1 MNPYAPPK
9 AAEKIMNERT
19 VKMSHGWRR
28 VKRRIRILTRKIRP
42 IANSPEIAFWQRD
55 RLARPALRVPRRA
68 PCAADNHAAMILK
81 KCLRRCD
88 VAPSDENMVDKALR
102 APQSE
107 AAARRLGIPLA
118 PTTRAAASRA
128 VKRFECTK

>member
-19 VKMSHGWRR
+19 VKVSHGWRR
-28 VKRRIRILTRKIRP
+28 MKRRIRILTRKTRP

-68 PCAADNHAAMILK
+68 PCAADNHAAAILK

-88 VAPSDENMVDKALR
+88 VVPSDENMVDKALR
-102 APQSE
+102 RLRAMLRQGGSVSRRRRQPGPPRRAP
-107 AAARRLGIPLA
+107 
-118 PTTRAAASRA
+118 
-128 VKRFECTK
+128 